1 MTTIKISEKGQI
13 TLPAAI
19 RKKLGLEP
27 SSLAEIE
34 IRDGGMVIRP
44 LRSVRDVR
52 GSLARFVTGEYVDW
66 ETARSETEKIVARQ
80 VALDE

>member
-1 MTTIKISEKGQI
+1 MTTVKISEKGQI
-13 TLPAAI
+13 TLPAAA
-19 RKKLGLEP
+19 RKQLGLNP

-34 IRDGGMVIRP
+34 VLDGALMIRP
-44 LRSVRDVR
+44 LRSIRDVR
-52 GSLARFVTGEYVDW
+52 GSLARFVTGGYVDW